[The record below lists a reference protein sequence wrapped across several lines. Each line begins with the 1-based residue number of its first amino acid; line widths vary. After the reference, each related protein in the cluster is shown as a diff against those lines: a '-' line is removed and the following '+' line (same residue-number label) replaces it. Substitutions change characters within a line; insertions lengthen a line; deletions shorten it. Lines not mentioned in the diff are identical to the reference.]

1 MLAPANLMEKPG
13 VPGLEINERADKD
26 FKFNKHL
33 YEREGSQ
40 WAWNDKLVW
49 SQRQWK
55 EYAEAED
62 LRTWVACFEGV
73 LAGYYELQ
81 IQAGGQVE
89 IAYFGLLPEFI
100 GQGLGGYLLTTAI
113 KSAWSMDASRVWL
126 HTCSL
131 DHPGAL
137 GNYQAR
143 GMKIYKTET
152 S

>member
-1 MLAPANLMEKPG
+1 MRSPANLIAKPG
-13 VPGLEINERADKD
+13 VPGLEINERANKD
-26 FKFNKHL
+26 FQLNKHL
-33 YEREGSQ
+33 YERVGNQ

-49 SQRQWK
+49 PDWLWK
-55 EYAEAED
+55 EYAEAEN
-62 LRTWVACFEGV
+62 LRTWVASFEGA

-143 GMKIYKTET
+143 GMKIYKTEI